1 MLFSTTTAPWS
12 KLVAKVPLKNSGSQ
26 TLGDNYAP
34 ERELNSQ
41 VPFLIA
47 KEIRSNQVEFAM
59 SLEQWLPRN
68 S

>member
-12 KLVAKVPLKNSGSQ
+12 KPVAKVPLKNSGSQ